1 MNAPIVAA
9 VVLAAG
15 GGRRYGMPKALVEYE
30 GSLLVERAVR
40 TARAVCDPVLVVLG
54 AQAVD
59 VWRQADLGGATV
71 LANKDWETGMASSL
85 RTGLDGLR
93 GWPGRVDAALIT
105 LVDMP
110 GMTPEALARVAE
122 HAAPDALA
130 VATYDGVR
138 GHPVLI
144 GRDHWAGRDRD
155 GDRRRGRPPLPRR
168 ARRHRGRLHRPGRS
182 DRPRRP
188 AVRSTF
194 GAVIARV
201 VDEPL
206 SVAEHEDAVAD
217 KAAGAVVSFAGVVR
231 DHDGGRSVT
240 ELEYVG
246 HPTARGRDPELA
258 DEFAA
263 RPDVHAVAVS
273 HRIGLLGIGDVALAC
288 AVSAVAP
295 RPGVRRLRRAR
306 RRGEEAAADLEAAG
320 LHRRRGGVGRLPL
333 SRAAVGVGGGGSMP
347 GREQGAEH
355 PGRHLHQR
363 QVPGRRSAA
372 WPGTRH
378 RRGCRTARASGCTS
392 GTPM

>member
-1 MNAPIVAA
+1 MTGMGGNEHTDVAA

-59 VWRQADLGGATV
+59 VWRQADLDGATV
-71 LANKDWETGMASSL
+71 LANQDWETGMASSL

-93 GWPGRVDAALIT
+93 GWPGRVDAALVT

-110 GMTPEALARVAE
+110 GMTPEALGRMPRTRRRRA
-122 HAAPDALA
+122 
-130 VATYDGVR
+130 GR
-138 GHPVLI
+138 GHLRRRPRPSGAARPRPL
-144 GRDHWAGRDRD
+144 GRGDRD
-155 GDRRRGRPPLPRR
+155 ADRRRGRPPLPGR
-168 ARRHRGRLHRPGRS
+168 ARRHRGRLHGPGRS

-188 AVRSTF
+188 AGRSTF
-194 GAVIARV
+194 GAVIAARV

-246 HPTARGRDPELA
+246 HPTAAEVIARAAPRSSPPGPTCTPSPCRTGSDCSASATSRWPA
-258 DEFAA
+258 RSAPPTAA
-263 RPDVHAVAVS
+263 RRSP
-273 HRIGLLGIGDVALAC
+273 
-288 AVSAVAP
+288 P
-295 RPGVRRLRRAR
+295 AR
-306 RRGEEAAADLEAAG
+306 
-320 LHRRRGGVGRLPL
+320 
-333 SRAAVGVGGGGSMP
+333 SS
-347 GREQGAEH
+347 
-355 PGRHLHQR
+355 
-363 QVPGRRSAA
+363 S
-372 WPGTRH
+372 TR
-378 RRGCRTARASGCTS
+378 
-392 GTPM
+392 